1 MAQKK
6 KSRVAFVGLGNM
18 GLGMAQNLLR
28 AGYEVAGYDLSAARR
43 KMLVASGGIAANN
56 PAEAA
61 QGAAAAFI
69 MVMNGRQAIDA
80 SAGKGGL
87 LESLRPGSVIV
98 LSATVE
104 RDEAIELGR
113 IAAKHKVSVVDAP
126 VSGGLRG
133 ATTGTLTMM
142 TAGEASALRKVKP
155 YLSATGKKILTV
167 GSKPGDGQTV
177 KASLQ
182 ALIGVAFAGIFEAMT
197 LGARAGIKEEVL
209 YEVFTNSVAQSPML
223 ENTAKL
229 IVARKFKN
237 TGSNIATMH
246 KDLGI
251 TTNLARAVGAPLFAT
266 TAARELFQAGMSMFP
281 GEDNWCAVKVLEQ
294 LAGGRKKK

>member
-43 KMLVASGGIAANN
+43 KMLVKSGGIAAKN

-61 QGAAAAFI
+61 QGAAVAFI

-87 LESLRPGSVIV
+87 LESLRPGAVIV

-113 IAAKHKVSVVDAP
+113 VAAKRKVAVVDAP

-155 YLSATGKKILTV
+155 YLSATGKKILKV